1 MANKASAVL
10 KAQFGNTD
18 PFDQNT
24 DLVDSLGTAPDGTT
38 TVKGKVELATDAEA
52 LALTSDVVVLTPGN
66 LGAVIASATQ
76 QGIVELATDAET
88 QTGTDATR
96 AVTPASLAATTA
108 TATRAGVVELA
119 TSAETI
125 TGTDDAR
132 AVTPADLAAL
142 TTTATRAG
150 LVELATDAEAK
161 TGTDTARAVTAA
173 NLRAVLTGIKTISFD
188 GRNNVGACTATGA
201 VAGMKVLGVFGMT
214 SGALGNAA
222 ASFETT
228 ITVNDQIQQSA
239 VGDLSLNDYTA
250 ILLAV
255 A

>member
-1 MANKASAVL
+1 MTNKASAVL

-108 TATRAGVVELA
+108 TATR
-119 TSAETI
+119 S
-125 TGTDDAR
+125 
-132 AVTPADLAAL
+132 
-142 TTTATRAG
+142 G

-161 TGTDTARAVTAA
+161 TGSDTARAVTAA

-188 GRNNVGACTATGA
+188 GRNGAGACTATGA

-214 SGALGNAA
+214 AGALGTAA

-239 VGDLSLNDYTA
+239 GGDLSLNDYTA